1 MESPNPFE
9 KLATLQEAEL
19 DARTADLARIRARM
33 LSRLSARPGAAGRQ
47 YLLVAAAAVCAIA
60 VGVVFASRLFVW
72 NGVPAPVNNPPSRWL
87 LAPPDDT
94 AEMTFADGS
103 AISLSAASSARVLQ
117 TAPHAVRVLLE
128 QGEATVQ
135 VTRTGETSWLLE
147 AGPFHVT
154 VTGTRFSLS
163 WNADD
168 QVFALALH
176 EGSVLI
182 DGPMLKDPTR
192 VTAGQQVTAEV
203 TRRRFE
209 ISALDDPP
217 EEDDAMPRMAM
228 GPATSPSARTSTVV
242 QGKHEDRPSP
252 GPETAPRVPVGS
264 AWQQLCA
271 AGKFDQVVHEARQQ
285 GLQPTMETASLDD
298 LMALG
303 EAMRLTRNRM
313 LSQQV
318 YEAVRQRFAGTSQA
332 STAAFHMGRTAF
344 DQQHAYGVAAQWLET
359 YLQEAPDGAFARDAL
374 GRLMEAQHKSGN
386 RSAAMRSART
396 YLERYPDGVHATI
409 ATALVKEN

>member
-9 KLATLQEAEL
+9 KLATLQEAQL
-19 DARTADLARIRARM
+19 DARPADLARIRARM
-33 LSRLSARPGAAGRQ
+33 LSRLSTRQRAAGRP
-47 YLLVAAAAVCAIA
+47 YLLVAAAVCAIA
-60 VGVVFASRLFVW
+60 AGVLFASRLSVW
-72 NGVPAPVNNPPSRWL
+72 NAVPGPVNNPPSRWL

-103 AISLSAASSARVLQ
+103 AISLSASSSARVLQ

-135 VTRTGETSWLLE
+135 VTRTKQTSWLLE
-147 AGPFHVT
+147 AGPFHVI

-168 QVFALALH
+168 QIFTLALH

-182 DGPMLKDPTR
+182 DGPMLKDATR
-192 VTAGQQVTAEV
+192 IAAGQQVTAEV
-203 TRRRFE
+203 TLRRFE
-209 ISALDDPP
+209 ISALDAPA
-217 EEDDAMPRMAM
+217 EEDSTMPGMDTR
-228 GPATSPSARTSTVV
+228 PAFSSSLKIGAVAKEKPADKPSPVPVAEARTKERSL
-242 QGKHEDRPSP
+242 
-252 GPETAPRVPVGS
+252 
-264 AWQQLCA
+264 WQQLCA
-271 AGKFDQVVHEARQQ
+271 AGEFNQVVHEARQR

-303 EAMRLTRNRM
+303 EALRLTRNRM
-313 LSQQV
+313 LAQQV
-318 YEAVRQRFAGTSQA
+318 YEAVRRRFAGTAQS

-344 DQQHAYGVAAQWLET
+344 DQQHAYGVAARWLEI

-374 GRLMEAQHKSGN
+374 GRLMEAQQKSGN
-386 RSAAMRSART
+386 RSAAMRSAHT
-396 YLERYPDGVHATI
+396 YLERYPDGVHASI
-409 ATALVKEN
+409 AAALLKEN